1 MLSLCP
7 GIQHVSAIPFSLTP
21 AFPFNNF
28 ISIRLIRS
36 SVHVPKQFFLY
47 AYVTVQF
54 PRTNSSNGLIANI
67 DNRSWKS
74 CYHIAARILAST
86 LR

>member
-36 SVHVPKQFFLY
+36 SVQTIFSVRL
-47 AYVTVQF
+47 
-54 PRTNSSNGLIANI
+54 RNGAISEN
-67 DNRSWKS
+67 
-74 CYHIAARILAST
+74 
-86 LR
+86 